1 MPVSD
6 PDDELEGVG
15 EPLDTLLE
23 AEPELPEPAA
33 PARPGQRDRELLSLY
48 LQEIAPNPLL
58 TADEEQ
64 ALARR
69 VHSGD
74 TDAEHKLVE
83 SNLRLVVHVARR
95 YRSRG
100 LSLLDLI
107 EEGNIG
113 LMQAA
118 RKYRPDRGTRFS
130 TYAIWWIR
138 QAITRALANQ
148 ARMIRLPVHVE
159 QLVAQ
164 YVKAR
169 EALTRDLGRV
179 PTLAEVA
186 ERLKRPLDEIE
197 HLESVRQ
204 QPLSFDAPMG
214 TEGKGTLGDL
224 VQDRTAPPVGR
235 LVSLLQEGAELAGV
249 LQDLPDSERNV
260 VSLRFGLDGTD
271 PLTLEQIGR
280 RLGVTRE
287 RVRQIESA
295 ALQRLRRLLAARGVD
310 APDLE

>member
-1 MPVSD
+1 MSE
-6 PDDELEGVG
+6 PDDDLEGTG
-15 EPLDTLLE
+15 EPLETLLE
-23 AEPELPEPAA
+23 EEPEPPQPAA

-64 ALARR
+64 GLARR
-69 VHSGD
+69 VQSGD
-74 TDAEHKLVE
+74 AEAEHKLVE

-95 YRSRG
+95 YRNRG

-138 QAITRALANQ
+138 QALTRALANQ

-169 EALTRDLGRV
+169 EAMTHDLGRV

-186 ERLKRPLDEIE
+186 ERLKRPVEEIE

-204 QPLSFDAPMG
+204 QPLSFDAPAG
-214 TEGKGTLGDL
+214 TEGKGTLSDL
-224 VQDRTAPPVGR
+224 VPDRTSPPVGR
-235 LVSLLQEGAELAGV
+235 LVSLLQEGAGLASV

-295 ALQRLRRLLAARGVD
+295 ALRRLRRLLAARGVD

>member
-1 MPVSD
+1 VSE
-6 PDDELEGVG
+6 PDDDLEGTG
-15 EPLDTLLE
+15 EPLETLLE
-23 AEPELPEPAA
+23 EEPEPPQPAA

-64 ALARR
+64 GLARR
-69 VHSGD
+69 VQSGD
-74 TDAEHKLVE
+74 AEAEHKLVE

-95 YRSRG
+95 YRNRG

-138 QAITRALANQ
+138 QALTRALANQ
-148 ARMIRLPVHVE
+148 ARMIRLPIHVE
-159 QLVAQ
+159 QLVSQ

-169 EALTRDLGRV
+169 EAMTHDLGRV

-186 ERLKRPLDEIE
+186 ERLKRPVEEIE

-204 QPLSFDAPMG
+204 QPLSFDAPAG
-214 TEGKGTLGDL
+214 TEGKGTLSDL
-224 VQDRTAPPVGR
+224 VQDRTSPPVGR
-235 LVSLLQEGAELAGV
+235 LVSLLQEGAGLASV

-295 ALQRLRRLLAARGVD
+295 ALRRLRRLLAARGVD